1 MEKIP
6 LVVIAGPTA
15 SGKTALSIALAK
27 KFGGEIVSA
36 DSMQIYRHMD
46 IGTAKPTKE
55 EMAGIPHHLI
65 DFVNPW
71 DRFSVADY
79 VPLAHETIA
88 GIRQRGRLPV
98 VVGGTGLYLDSLVKD
113 VDFLQDDS
121 DPALR
126 RKLFAL
132 AEKEGEAALFAIL
145 QETDPVS
152 AARIPPQNIRRVV
165 RAIEFYRVTGM
176 PISAHQAQTKQ
187 KESRYR
193 PVLLAIR
200 WEMAALYSR
209 IEQRVDQM
217 IRAGLFDEVEALYCM
232 GCRKDMGAMQGI
244 GYRQVLNYRRGLAG
258 REETIRLIKR
268 DSRRYAKRQMT
279 WFRRNPDILWLDTQG
294 DIIRQAEEVVCGEF
308 KL

>member
-36 DSMQIYRHMD
+36 DSMQIYRYMD

-55 EMAGIPHHLI
+55 EMAGVPHHLI
-65 DFVNPW
+65 DFVDPR
-71 DRFSVADY
+71 DSFSVADY
-79 VPLAHETIA
+79 VPLAHETIV
-88 GIRQRGRLPV
+88 GIRQRSRLPV

-126 RKLFAL
+126 RELFAL

-176 PISAHQAQTKQ
+176 TISAHQAQTRQ

-200 WEMAALYSR
+200 WDMEILYRR

-217 IRAGLFDEVEALYCM
+217 VRTGLFGEVETLYRM
-232 GCRKDMGAMQGI
+232 GCRKEMGAMQGI

-279 WFRRNPDILWLDTQG
+279 WFRRNPGIVWLDAQR
-294 DIIRQAEEVVCGEF
+294 DIIRQAEEAVCRAF